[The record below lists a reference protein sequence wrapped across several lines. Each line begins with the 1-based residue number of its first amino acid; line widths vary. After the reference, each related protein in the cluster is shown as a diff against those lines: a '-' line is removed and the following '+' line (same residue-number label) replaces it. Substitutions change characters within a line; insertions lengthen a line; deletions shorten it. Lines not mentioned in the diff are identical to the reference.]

1 VTDTRQQPSDE
12 RWLAWLRG
20 LQAVAQEGLL
30 YAQNPFDRARYE
42 QLKVLS
48 TAMGEALVEAEPGRV
63 RALLD
68 AEPGY
73 LTPKLDVRA
82 AVHDADG
89 RLLLVRETQDGRW
102 SLPGGWA
109 DVGESLAEGAV
120 REVFEETGFVVEV
133 DRLLGIYERERWG
146 HPPML
151 FFTLKSVLAC
161 RMVSGTATTS
171 AETSEIGW
179 FGRDELPELSL
190 GRTSPQLVARV
201 FEHFDDPALPPDLS

>member
-1 VTDTRQQPSDE
+1 MTTQVDPDGQ
-12 RWLAWLRG
+12 WLVWLRG
-20 LQAVAQEGLL
+20 LQAIAQEGLL

-42 QLKVLS
+42 QLKALS
-48 TAMGEALVEAEPGRV
+48 VAIGDALVEAEPGRV

-82 AVHDADG
+82 AVHDGDG

-161 RMVSGTATTS
+161 RVVSGVATTS
-171 AETSEIGW
+171 DETSEIGW
-179 FGRDELPELSL
+179 FGRDQLPELSV
-190 GRTSPQLVARV
+190 GRTSAELVARV